1 MNNMKKIILQHVLS
15 EIAYIESYTGEN
27 CEKCGRCRVELITL
41 SSGNKYHICEKC
53 GYIKEQDR
61 YCDNSDF
68 SYDVYSNGK
77 AYLNEVIVKDKSE

>member
-1 MNNMKKIILQHVLS
+1 MKITILRHVLS
-15 EIAYIESYTGEN
+15 EITNIESYTGED

-77 AYLNEVIVKDKSE
+77 TYLNEVLSRSENNGN